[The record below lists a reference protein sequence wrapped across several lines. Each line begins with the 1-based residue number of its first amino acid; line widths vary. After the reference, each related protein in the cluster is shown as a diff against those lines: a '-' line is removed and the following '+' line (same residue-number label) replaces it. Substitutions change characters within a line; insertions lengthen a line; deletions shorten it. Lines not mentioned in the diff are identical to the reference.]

1 MSSQSGYNTI
11 SQNGFAPNE
20 VDAEGAALLSKP
32 SNQQDVKPP
41 LKARLHEH
49 FMADISKSWADIAL
63 LGCYII
69 TGLLDS
75 SSVFIWGSFVSMQT
89 GKRKRNPENPA
100 PPYTPS
106 QTHQNQT
113 SNLTQKA
120 GNTVYLGLGLVAPND
135 NDRWQRSGISIVF
148 FCLGSLFFSA
158 YHRTLSPRK
167 RWVLVSSHTL
177 QLLLITIAALMVT
190 LGPATSK
197 ETPFNLFIGA
207 PIALIAFQAAGQAVT
222 SRVLQYNGLTS
233 VVLTSI
239 YCDLFSDP
247 GLVAGLRANPERN
260 RRAAAP
266 VLLLFGAVLG
276 GIWAHSAVGLAGAL
290 WTAVALKT
298 LVVFAW
304 VMWAAEEK

>member
-1 MSSQSGYNTI
+1 MPT
-11 SQNGFAPNE
+11 
-20 VDAEGAALLSKP
+20 
-32 SNQQDVKPP
+32 
-41 LKARLHEH
+41 
-49 FMADISKSWADIAL
+49 
-63 LGCYII
+63 
-69 TGLLDS
+69 T
-75 SSVFIWGSFVSMQT
+75 
-89 GKRKRNPENPA
+89 
-100 PPYTPS
+100 
-106 QTHQNQT
+106 
-113 SNLTQKA
+113 

-135 NDRWQRSGISIVF
+135 NDRWMRSGISIVF
-148 FCLGSLFFSA
+148 FCLGSLFFSF

-177 QLLLITIAALMVT
+177 QLLLIIIAALMVT

-247 GLVAGLRANPERN
+247 GLVAGLQANPERN

-266 VLLLFGAVLG
+266 VLLLLGAVLG
-276 GIWAHSAVGLAGAL
+276 GVWAHSSVGLAGAL

-298 LVVFAW
+298 LVVCAW
-304 VMWAAEEK
+304 VMWAADEK